1 MDIDE
6 FLDRELADLGSDSE
20 EEKGIE
26 PKSKEADEQSQLI
39 ESIKSNLSKGSLG
52 EAEQSYLQL
61 WRLLA
66 QQKLEWN
73 NDIYEQLHS
82 LSMRVSGIL
91 GQAYVEAKRKSSQI
105 SELISRGRAALKEGK
120 KDMPLKIYAQIQ
132 EISSSIPN
140 VFFEEKRKVQE
151 QVMDYYREITSA
163 NDAELLKKVAA
174 LAQEVAQLIEKTG
187 FSIKSG
193 DFANASS
200 SYDKCLQ
207 LYNQIPEGFLMGKS
221 QAGIRLLDIYKN
233 LSIQAQISNLQRQLG
248 QQPQARQ
255 VQLSPMPRPKIWHSA
270 PVEQKYYMPKAKP
283 AAAQK
288 TSQRKPAKEI
298 SPKHSMLERKREQAK
313 SNIKKGFYN
322 EAWKDIEEALQIEPK
337 DVESKALRAKIKT
350 LQ

>member
-6 FLDRELADLGSDSE
+6 FLDRELSDLGSGSE

-26 PKSKEADEQSQLI
+26 PKSKEADGQPPLI
-39 ESIKSNLSKGSLG
+39 EGIKSSLGKGSLE

-66 QQKLEWN
+66 QQKLGWN

-82 LSMRVSGIL
+82 LSIRVSGVL
-91 GQAYVEAKRKSSQI
+91 GQAYQEAKRKSSQI
-105 SELISRGRAALKEGK
+105 SELISRGRAAMKDGR
-120 KDMPLKIYAQIQ
+120 KDMPLKIYAQVQ
-132 EISSSIPN
+132 EISGSIPN

-151 QVMDYYREITSA
+151 QVMDYYREITGA

-174 LAQEVAQLIEKTG
+174 LSQEVAQLIEKASL
-187 FSIKSG
+187 SIKSG
-193 DFANASS
+193 DFAGASS
-200 SYDKCLQ
+200 AYEKCLQ
-207 LYNQIPEGFLMGKS
+207 IYNQIPEGFLTSKS

-233 LSIQAQISNLQRQLG
+233 LSIQSQISNLQRQLG

-255 VQLSPMPRPKIWHSA
+255 VRLSQMPQPKIEYPK
-270 PVEQKYYMPKAKP
+270 PVEQKYYAPKAKP
-283 AAAQK
+283 AAAQR
-288 TSQRKPAKEI
+288 TQQRMPAREI
-298 SPKHSMLERKREQAK
+298 SPRRSMLERKREQAK
-313 SNIKKGFYN
+313 INIKKGFYN

-337 DVESKALRAKIKT
+337 DVEAKALRAKIKT